1 MFETLVVGWLLS
13 GIIAGMI
20 ASSKHRSGCG
30 FFILGLIF
38 GPLAIL
44 AAAVMS
50 RDESAVTRAAVD
62 RGDMYFCPACRTAVH
77 RLASKCPSCRSDLVP
92 DPYPPSMA
100 ERLGRF
106 LGRNSSGD

>member
-1 MFETLVVGWLLS
+1 MLETLAVGWLLS

-30 FFILGLIF
+30 FLILGLIF

-50 RDESAVTRAAVD
+50 RDESAVTRAAID
-62 RGDMYFCPACRTAVH
+62 RGDMDLCPACRMPVH
-77 RLASKCPSCRSDLVP
+77 RLASKCPSCRSELVP
-92 DPYPPSMA
+92 NPYPPSVA

-106 LGRNSSGD
+106 FGGNSSGG